1 VPPYDPGRPCEI
13 RVVFHHTDGVVNLRW
28 KPGVEVV
35 GPREIVCRADDW
47 WSAWQPFFF

>member
-13 RVVFHHTDGVVNLRW
+13 RVVFHHTDGVDNHRH

-35 GPREIVCRADDW
+35 APREIGSRADDW
-47 WSAWQPFFF
+47 WSAWRQFFF

>member
-1 VPPYDPGRPCEI
+1 MPPYDPGRPCEI
-13 RVVFHHTDGVVNLRW
+13 RVVFHHTDGVDNLRW

-47 WSAWQPFFF
+47 WSAWQRFFF